1 MTGTPAIERFWEV
14 FRFGFVGG
22 LASLVHFAVAS
33 LLFWMMPGWLFAAN
47 VVGFVVAFFV
57 SYFGHY
63 HLTFRAG
70 TAHGDSIWRFGLVA
84 LLGFGIN
91 MVVLAL
97 FTWLVGYQTLA
108 GLAVAIVFAAGSVYL
123 LSRRWAFAG

>member
-1 MTGTPAIERFWEV
+1 MTRPGPIDRFWEV

-22 LASLVHFAVAS
+22 LASLVHFVVAS
-33 LLFWMMPGWLFAAN
+33 ALFWTMPGRLFAAN
-47 VVGFVVAFFV
+47 VAGFAVAFFV

-84 LLGFGIN
+84 LLGFAIN
-91 MVVLAL
+91 MAVLAL

-123 LSRRWAFAG
+123 LSRTWAFAG